1 MVTKH
6 PMCDSKVNRLSS
18 FTIVQRKGQ
27 MSEIGRSVTSAP
39 YRELFL
45 NKRKVATKRNV
56 QFDIIQLTFIP
67 NWVEP
72 AVVSQL

>member
-1 MVTKH
+1 
-6 PMCDSKVNRLSS
+6 
-18 FTIVQRKGQ
+18 

-56 QFDIIQLTFIP
+56 QFDSILANIY
-67 NWVEP
+67 
-72 AVVSQL
+72 SQLGWASSCSAAVNESITLHKFRAAGFFIDI

>member
-27 MSEIGRSVTSAP
+27 MSETGRSVTSAP
-39 YRELFL
+39 YRKLFL

-56 QFDIIQLTFIP
+56 QFDSILATIY
-67 NWVEP
+67 
-72 AVVSQL
+72 SQLG

>member
-1 MVTKH
+1 MIQKLIVSLH
-6 PMCDSKVNRLSS
+6 SQSYKV
-18 FTIVQRKGQ
+18 FRKKKGL
-27 MSEIGRSVTSAP
+27 MSEIGRSLTSAP

-45 NKRKVATKRNV
+45 NKGKVATKRNV